1 MMLLRRVTKRNKI
14 KATLTSDADPTNQA
28 VRYAVREDRIEEVP
42 CKGDEDHYANLRR
55 SAANF
60 EDSNVYEQT

>member
-1 MMLLRRVTKRNKI
+1 MHLRRVTKRNKI
-14 KATLTSDADPTNQA
+14 KATLTSDADAANQA
-28 VRYAVREDRIEEVP
+28 VRYAVREERIEEVP
-42 CKGDEDHYANLRR
+42 CKGEEDYYANLRR